1 MSICIKGHLT
11 MQNDIIVTCSE
22 VKHLF
27 SSLRDTSSKYSNTK
41 RDKNLQSIVVM
52 KLSPAVGFI
61 GDRSLR
67 VGYNS
72 TWDLSLHHIHNYILF
87 SHVSLQSNTIFITIY
102 SYDCIFITVTP
113 RFDAK
118 TSQMSQQF
126 CNSPGYEARSQNM

>member
-1 MSICIKGHLT
+1 MLQREWAYDWTEQLNRIKNSSCDCDHLPSLHIIVCTHWNASRVMSICIRGHLT

-87 SHVSLQSNTIFITIY
+87 SHVSL
-102 SYDCIFITVTP
+102 
-113 RFDAK
+113 
-118 TSQMSQQF
+118 
-126 CNSPGYEARSQNM
+126 